1 MEIDM
6 LSEQIEK
13 IGSDK
18 VKRFVLLALMEVD
31 PKFWI
36 APCSS
41 TGKYHP
47 PEDNGIG
54 GIIRHLIKG
63 TAVVEQFARRANF
76 SPLEQDL
83 AIASYLLHDICKDGM
98 PWGEYTDYTHGLIAY
113 NWLQQFR
120 LDDEYA
126 KQTILE
132 GVRYH
137 MAPWCYAVSPFR
149 KEGNFT
155 KDEMLANIA
164 ELTRA
169 LVAPSRVELA
179 VREADYWS
187 SRETMSYMPGY
198 TIVQD
203 KRVIGG
209 KMVHDSPKKWLEQL
223 SGLSAKVNQA

>member
-1 MEIDM
+1 MEIDA

-13 IGSDK
+13 ISSVPIRD
-18 VKRFVLLALMEVD
+18 FVVEALEHAD
-31 PKFWI
+31 PKFWT

-47 PEDNGIG
+47 PEDQGEG
-54 GIIRHLIKG
+54 GLIRHLIKG
-63 TAVVEQFARRANF
+63 TAVVEQFARRAQF
-76 SPLEQDL
+76 SQLEQDL
-83 AIASYLLHDICKDGM
+83 AIASYLLHDCCKDGM

-126 KQTILE
+126 KQTILD

-149 KEGNFT
+149 KEGDFT
-155 KDEMLANIA
+155 KEEMMLNIN

-169 LVAPSRVELA
+169 LVSPSRVELA

-187 SRETMSYMPGY
+187 SRQSMSYMPGY

-203 KRVIGG
+203 KRV
-209 KMVHDSPKKWLEQL
+209 HDSPEKWMEEL
-223 SGLSAKVNQA
+223 SGLSAQVNKAE